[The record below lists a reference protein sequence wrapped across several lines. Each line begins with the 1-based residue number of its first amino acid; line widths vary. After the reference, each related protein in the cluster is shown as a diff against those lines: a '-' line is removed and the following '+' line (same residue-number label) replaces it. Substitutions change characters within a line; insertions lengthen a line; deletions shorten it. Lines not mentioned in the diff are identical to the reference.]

1 MQDRISQLERFIG
14 SVSPNWDQ
22 VAREID
28 GQIDGLVLSLI
39 AQNNEE
45 TRGKIKALRDL
56 RDLPIAMK
64 QELDAIKAELPA

>member
-1 MQDRISQLERFIG
+1 MQDRILQLERFIG
-14 SVSPNWDQ
+14 SVYPNWDQ

-28 GQIDGLVLSLI
+28 SQIDGLVLSLI

-56 RDLPIAMK
+56 RDLPIALK
-64 QELDAIKAELPA
+64 QELDAIKAELPE

>member
-28 GQIDGLVLSLI
+28 GQIEGLVLSLI

-56 RDLPIAMK
+56 RDLPTALK
-64 QELDAIKAELPA
+64 QELDAIKAELPE

>member
-56 RDLPIAMK
+56 RDLPTALK

>member
-56 RDLPIAMK
+56 RDLPTALK
-64 QELDAIKAELPA
+64 QELDAIKAELPE